1 MGDHLR
7 SFHMLSLYSK
17 GKKLHLWG
25 YLRILDQHSS
35 HWRQRSSRDCRQ
47 TSHFYQAIFASN
59 LHKVSFSSIWLHFL
73 YLSNS
78 MLWKHQYKKSLYKP
92 RSIKC
97 HHINLDSI
105 LEQIYPEIKRAAWIY
120 ITYLFEQT
128 QIAFTCSIS
137 ITFTLLS
144 WVERIH
150 FLGEIIE
157 AQRNVGFFLRFYSK
171 SMKDWHKSQDFYFL
185 RWLCFL

>member
-1 MGDHLR
+1 MVEKYCIHIAVERRLAVRDHLR
-7 SFHMLSLYSK
+7 SFHMLSLHSK

-25 YLRILDQHSS
+25 YLELLDQHSS
-35 HWRQRSSRDCRQ
+35 HWRPPVFQRLQ
-47 TSHFYQAIFASN
+47 TDAIFTRQS
-59 LHKVSFSSIWLHFL
+59 LLQTCIQCHLVSIWLHFL

-105 LEQIYPEIKRAAWIY
+105 LEQIYPEIKRAAWTY
-120 ITYLFEQT
+120 ITYLFQQT

-137 ITFTLLS
+137 IIFTC
-144 WVERIH
+144 
-150 FLGEIIE
+150 FLG
-157 AQRNVGFFLRFYSK
+157 
-171 SMKDWHKSQDFYFL
+171 
-185 RWLCFL
+185 

>member
-1 MGDHLR
+1 MVEKLVWVYFYYLIFGREVLYSYCGGRRLAVRDHLR

-25 YLRILDQHSS
+25 YLRILDQYSF

-59 LHKVSFSSIWLHFL
+59 LYTVSFNSIWLHFL

-78 MLWKHQYKKSLYKP
+78 VLCTLGKHQYKKSLYKP
-92 RSIKC
+92 GSIKC

-120 ITYLFEQT
+120 IRYLFQQT
-128 QIAFTCSIS
+128 QIAFTCSIA
-137 ITFTLLS
+137 ITFT
-144 WVERIH
+144 
-150 FLGEIIE
+150 
-157 AQRNVGFFLRFYSK
+157 
-171 SMKDWHKSQDFYFL
+171 
-185 RWLCFL
+185 

>member
-59 LHKVSFSSIWLHFL
+59 LHTVSFSSIWLHFL

-78 MLWKHQYKKSLYKP
+78 VLWKHQYKKSLYKP
-92 RSIKC
+92 RFYSWA
-97 HHINLDSI
+97 NLPRNKKSS
-105 LEQIYPEIKRAAWIY
+105 LNLYYVSLSTNSNSFHMQYFNY
-120 ITYLFEQT
+120 FHM
-128 QIAFTCSIS
+128 
-137 ITFTLLS
+137 LS
-144 WVERIH
+144 WVERVH

-157 AQRNVGFFLRFYSK
+157 VQRNVGFFLRFYSK
-171 SMKDWHKSQDFYFL
+171 SMKDWHKSRDFYFL